1 MTAQTVG
8 DLRRKLQG
16 LPDDIDLCFWIE
28 KEVDGKSVGFKLEPT
43 DLNLMEQDGQYSQ
56 CDLTFD
62 GMANSSFVLLDQRT

>member
-28 KEVDGKSVGFKLEPT
+28 KEVDDETVGFEIKPT
-43 DLNLMEQDGQYSQ
+43 GLYLMEQDSEYSQ
-56 CDLTFD
+56 CDLIFD
-62 GMANSSFVLLDQRT
+62 GTANSSFALLDQRT

>member
-28 KEVDGKSVGFKLEPT
+28 KEVDGKAVGFKLEPT
-43 DLNLMEQDGQYSQ
+43 DLDLMQNGGEYSR
-56 CDLTFD
+56 CDLIFD